1 MSHFQE
7 ETLTSHA
14 RAVRTESVHVGM
26 PFSVALKAADNRIG
40 NSRVSLRRKR
50 RQHRHIAL
58 TAALE
63 GGDGLHSVLEAWRH
77 VIGGG
82 FLLAD
87 FLFQFL
93 FWILQQKGDP
103 WHKGK

>member
-1 MSHFQE
+1 M
-7 ETLTSHA
+7 
-14 RAVRTESVHVGM
+14 
-26 PFSVALKAADNRIG
+26 AADNRIG
-40 NSRVSLRRKR
+40 NSRVSLRLEG

-58 TAALE
+58 GAALE
-63 GGDGLHSVLEAWRH
+63 GWNGLRWDGLHSVLEAWRH

-93 FWILQQKGDP
+93 FLFFAK
-103 WHKGK
+103 KNNSLV